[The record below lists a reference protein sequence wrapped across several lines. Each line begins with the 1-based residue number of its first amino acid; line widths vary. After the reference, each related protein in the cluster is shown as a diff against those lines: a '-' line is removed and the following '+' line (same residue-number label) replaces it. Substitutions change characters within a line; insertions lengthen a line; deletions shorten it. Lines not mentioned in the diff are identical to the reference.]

1 MSKLKNKWV
10 ILTIVILII
19 VLVIF
24 IKNKEEK
31 VNYITELS
39 KITNLSETVEVTG
52 SIESADDIDLNFS
65 MTGTLY
71 NVLVNV
77 GDEVYVNQRLAYLSA
92 GSKSALVESARAGVS
107 IAESRL
113 DALLAGASNQDVNVV
128 KEEVESA
135 EISYNTALNSLM
147 NLKSTRDQ
155 ELNSLNHSGLNSLD
169 DKYFIGQYA
178 LDIVYDAIIDQ
189 DAGNYLYVSNSSLF
203 NQAKSKY
210 HIAKNSYQDVV
221 TYINIANETEEDL
234 DVITALDEMEKVLED
249 ISTSLTYAFDTM
261 LVTITNSEYTETI
274 INNFKTSINAQMTTV
289 NTGVSNISTA
299 SSELSSKILYYENA
313 IIEAEDA
320 ISLALSNLNLTKAKL
335 ELKKTPARDFEI
347 AEAEA
352 DIRSANATL
361 NRYLSDLS
369 ETVIKAPVAGI
380 ITEVNFDKGEQT
392 SLSKPVISMIG
403 LSNMQIEVDVPESD
417 ITKLKVNDEVDIT
430 LDAFSSEDL
439 FRGTITFIDPAATVI
454 NEVIYYKVKVS
465 FNELDERIKAGMTAD
480 LIISTNSKDNILVVP
495 SRSIIHREGS
505 KYIQVLE
512 NGSLKEKPVV
522 TGLKGDDGL
531 VEIISGIEENEEVIT
546 FIKNN

>member
-454 NEVIYYKVKVS
+454 TS
-465 FNELDERIKAGMTAD
+465 SPCFMSSA
-480 LIISTNSKDNILVVP
+480 
-495 SRSIIHREGS
+495 RSA
-505 KYIQVLE
+505 K
-512 NGSLKEKPVV
+512 
-522 TGLKGDDGL
+522 
-531 VEIISGIEENEEVIT
+531 
-546 FIKNN
+546 

>member
-1 MSKLKNKWV
+1 
-10 ILTIVILII
+10 
-19 VLVIF
+19 
-24 IKNKEEK
+24 
-31 VNYITELS
+31 
-39 KITNLSETVEVTG
+39 
-52 SIESADDIDLNFS
+52 
-65 MTGTLY
+65 
-71 NVLVNV
+71 
-77 GDEVYVNQRLAYLSA
+77 
-92 GSKSALVESARAGVS
+92 
-107 IAESRL
+107 
-113 DALLAGASNQDVNVV
+113 
-128 KEEVESA
+128 
-135 EISYNTALNSLM
+135 
-147 NLKSTRDQ
+147 
-155 ELNSLNHSGLNSLD
+155 
-169 DKYFIGQYA
+169 
-178 LDIVYDAIIDQ
+178 
-189 DAGNYLYVSNSSLF
+189 
-203 NQAKSKY
+203 
-210 HIAKNSYQDVV
+210 
-221 TYINIANETEEDL
+221 
-234 DVITALDEMEKVLED
+234 
-249 ISTSLTYAFDTM
+249 M